1 MNLRPYQQALVDQ
14 IRLQYQ
20 LGHRKVLAVLPTGAG
35 KTVCFSHIAQAA
47 AKKGNRI
54 CILVHRAEL
63 LDQASRSLSSMSV
76 QHGLIQAN
84 RAMDLSAAVQVASV
98 QTLARRLHKLPRD
111 SSATRVRNRCNMSG
125 RPRAFLRHFGLS
137 RIALRDMALNGLI
150 PGVRKA
156 SW

>member
-1 MNLRPYQQALVDQ
+1 MQLRPYQTDLITA

-84 RAMDLSAAVQVASV
+84 R
-98 QTLARRLHKLPRD
+98 
-111 SSATRVRNRCNMSG
+111 
-125 RPRAFLRHFGLS
+125 
-137 RIALRDMALNGLI
+137 
-150 PGVRKA
+150 
-156 SW
+156 